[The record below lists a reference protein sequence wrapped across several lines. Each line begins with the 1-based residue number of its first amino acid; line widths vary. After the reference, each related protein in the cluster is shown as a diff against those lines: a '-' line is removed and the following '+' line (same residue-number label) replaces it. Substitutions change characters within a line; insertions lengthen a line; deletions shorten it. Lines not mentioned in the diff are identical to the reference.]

1 MNTIKISK
9 FNKKLVVRFNDRKI
23 ELPKKW
29 QDKVNDYWQSL
40 IESGKKYTRGDV
52 FTVVKNEELVYEHQ
66 ILVEKTDYAH
76 YLYCQNVD
84 AEMEGHGIKVI
95 FTSCLVETSD
105 NKIIFGKMGEH
116 TARAGIYQLCGGGV
130 DSSDIKDGIFDFLVN
145 ISKEL
150 KEEFDIDVKDE
161 SRVNEIDATYL
172 KQGGETKKMAVVF
185 RVKLN
190 EVSEDFLRKYNLFA
204 QYLKNENRSP
214 EFGEIVVLERT
225 KNNIEDFFN
234 QNRSE
239 CDEYMEPLF
248 KFAYSDYIL
257 PEYKHIPSYS

>member
-29 QDKVNDYWQSL
+29 QNKVDDYWQSL

-52 FTVVKNEELVYEHQ
+52 FTVVKNEELVYEYQ

-76 YLYCQNVD
+76 YLYCQNMD
-84 AEMEGHGIKVI
+84 SEMDGYGINVI
-95 FTSCLVETSD
+95 FTSCLVETLD

-130 DSSDIKDGIFDFLVN
+130 DSSDIKDEIFDFLGN

-150 KEEFDIDVKDE
+150 KEELDIDARDK
-161 SRVNEIDATYL
+161 SRVNEIEATYL
-172 KQGGETKKMAVVF
+172 KQGGETKKIAVVF

-204 QYLKNENRSP
+204 QSLKNKNKIP
-214 EFGEIVVLERT
+214 EFGEIAVLEKT
-225 KNNIEDFFN
+225 KNDIETFFN
-234 QNRSE
+234 QHGSE

-248 KFAYSDYIL
+248 KFDYL
-257 PEYKHIPSYS
+257 D

>member
-1 MNTIKISK
+1 MNTLKISK

-52 FTVVKNEELVYEHQ
+52 FTVVKNKELDHEYQ

-76 YLYCQNVD
+76 YLYCQNVNS
-84 AEMEGHGIKVI
+84 EMDGYGIRVI

-130 DSSDIKDGIFDFLVN
+130 DSSDIKDGIFDFLGN

-150 KEEFDIDVKDE
+150 KEELDIDVGDE

-190 EVSEDFLRKYNLFA
+190 EVSEDFLRKYDLFA
-204 QYLKNENRSP
+204 QGLKDEDKNP
-214 EFGEIVVLERT
+214 EFGEIIVLEKS
-225 KNNIEDFFN
+225 KNDIKNFFN
-234 QNRSE
+234 QHRNE
-239 CDEYMEPLF
+239 CDEYMEPLLR
-248 KFAYSDYIL
+248 FAYSD
-257 PEYKHIPSYS
+257 